1 MQMQAPTHQNTPLR
15 SCVKLPLCLSGSL
28 SGCGRTLAHK
38 HARKHAG
45 TLFCFDE
52 FNVTDVGDAVILRT
66 LMDAMWDAG
75 AVLVTTS
82 NRHPRDLYKNGI
94 QRELFVP
101 CINRIQER
109 SQGLG
114 FRV

>member
-1 MQMQAPTHQNTPLR
+1 VHTPLR
-15 SCVKLPLCLSGSL
+15 WGV
-28 SGCGRTLAHK
+28 THAHK
-38 HARKHAG
+38 YAG

-66 LMDAMWDAG
+66 LMDGMWDAG

-101 CINRIQER
+101 CIERIQKR
-109 SQGLG
+109 WAALH
-114 FRV
+114 RRLLLAP